1 MKTLALGLMSG
12 TSMDGIDVA
21 IVDMQDQRLVM
32 GQTFAYPKELS
43 EKLKV
48 VMKGHPFDMCFFAE
62 LNREVGQAF
71 AKAAKT
77 LVQELNEPIQVIGS
91 HGQTLC
97 HQVHQ
102 ELPFTWQIG
111 CPYTIYEELKV
122 PVVFDFRSHNVVQ
135 GGQGA
140 PLAPLYHQ
148 YLWSKSRPVAVVNIG
163 GISNISLL
171 RENLPLV
178 GYDIG
183 PGNCL
188 SDAWIATHF
197 DATYDKEGRWAAK
210 GQISQVLLDK
220 LLSDAFFQKPYPK
233 SIGKEYFSLSW
244 LTKYMEG
251 MVLLHEDVQATLIYL
266 TARLIA
272 DEIKRQM
279 PIDARVCICGGG
291 VKNQVFMNHLRMLL
305 NPMVVQSTDEIGI
318 SSDFLEAMMM
328 AWLGWCRLQNVRHDV
343 SSVLG
348 GHDQQF
354 LGLICQ

>member
-1 MKTLALGLMSG
+1 MRTLALGLMSG

-21 IVDMQDQRLVM
+21 IVDMNDQSLVL
-32 GQTFAYPKELS
+32 GKTFAYPKELS

-62 LNREVGQAF
+62 LNREVGLAF
-71 AKAAKT
+71 AKAAKA
-77 LVQELNEPIQVIGS
+77 LVKELNEPIQVIGS

-102 ELPFTWQIG
+102 EISFTWQIG

-148 YLWSKSRPVAVVNIG
+148 YLWSKTKPVAVVNIG
-163 GISNISLL
+163 GISNISLI
-171 RENLPLV
+171 RDNQPLV

-197 DATYDKEGRWAAK
+197 DETYDKEGRWASK
-210 GQISQVLLDK
+210 GQVSQSLLDNILK
-220 LLSDAFFQKPYPK
+220 DDFFQKPYPK

-244 LTKYMEG
+244 LKKYMDG

-272 DEIKRQM
+272 SEIKRQM
-279 PIDARVCICGGG
+279 PLNSHIYICGGG
-291 VKNQVFMNHLRMLL
+291 VKNQVLMNHLQTLL
-305 NPMVVQSTDEIGI
+305 SPLKVQSTDRVGV
-318 SSDFLEAMMM
+318 SSDFLEAMMI
-328 AWLGWCRLQNVRHDV
+328 AWLGWCRIQNIRHDV
-343 SSVLG
+343 SSVIG
-348 GHDQQF
+348 GHDRQL